1 VSHQAWPARSAA
13 RSTLIRL
20 KREAKKSGDAER
32 ARTLATSQRAMDV
45 ASELFR
51 KGWYKG

>member
-1 VSHQAWPARSAA
+1 MSHTAWPARTAA

-20 KREAKKSGDAER
+20 KREAKQRGDADT
-32 ARTLATSQRAMDV
+32 ARTLAVSQRAMEV

-51 KGWYKG
+51 KGWYDG

>member
-1 VSHQAWPARSAA
+1 VSHAPWPARTAA

-20 KREAKKSGDAER
+20 KNEAKRSGDKDR
-32 ARTLATSQRAMDV
+32 ARTLATSQRAMEV